1 MQSIIW
7 PVKLGLI
14 VLAGFLIAG
23 CRVDSPLSPG
33 AEIDQVSP
41 TPTPVLG
48 EKVRNEGNGIYDL
61 YDEELIKESKDK
73 KIILFFSSDTCS
85 DCRLLDKDIL
95 SNKDDIPENL
105 VIMKVDYE
113 AMQELRQK
121 YSIDKPNNLVM
132 IKSNLDKVNNLP
144 SAKTLDELLK
154 SIN

>member
-1 MQSIIW
+1 MQSIVW
-7 PVKLGLI
+7 SVKVGLI

-33 AEIDQVSP
+33 AEIVQVSP

-105 VIMKVDYE
+105 VIMKVDYD